1 MSFIYTLKLGSMMPT
16 ALRFPKIALAS
27 QSFVVS
33 SKFRGFFFYFSEKK
47 NGIGTLIEVL
57 LNLSMSLGRMN
68 ILRISTLSI
77 NKCRI
82 SFHLFMS
89 SLVSFIS
96 VLEFWEYRS
105 FTSLVK
111 FIPKILLLGA
121 TVSGIVLFLF
131 HMFYC

>member
-1 MSFIYTLKLGSMMPT
+1 MMPP
-16 ALRFPKIALAS
+16 ALHFPKIVLAS
-27 QSFVVS
+27 QSCSFIQIQ
-33 SKFRGFFFYFSEKK
+33 GIFFYFSGK
-47 NGIGTLIEVL
+47 NGIGTLVEVL

-77 NKCRI
+77 SKCRI
-82 SFHLFMS
+82 SFHLFVS

-96 VLEFWEYRS
+96 VFEFRVYRS

-121 TVSGIVLFLF
+121 TVGGIVLFLF
-131 HMFYC
+131 HMFYCQCIETQQINFYL